1 MVALYSYFAFKIAFT
16 SLTAY
21 SFVRTDN
28 TTISNF
34 DYDTKPNHGIDYLA
48 YCYQKIK
55 EVMDSPQDWRNDYT
69 AANDIENSTK
79 KLFQYYKHWRKMF
92 YCYYMVLAS
101 IIYDACWFIGLVVKE
116 LVDPSLGM
124 FKMIHNSFVTINMV
138 FFNCFNNAGALT
150 ALGFVTLII
159 SFAVNIFIYLKLHK
173 SIFDEKKQ
181 LETAF
186 DKLYKQLLND

>member
-1 MVALYSYFAFKIAFT
+1 MVALYSYFAFKIAFA

-34 DYDTKPNHGIDYLA
+34 DYNTKPHRGINYLA
-48 YCYQKIK
+48 YCYQKI
-55 EVMDSPQDWRNDYT
+55 EEIMDSPQDWRNDYD

-92 YCYYMVLAS
+92 YCYYIVLAS
-101 IIYDACWFIGLVVKE
+101 IIYDACWFIGLVIKE
-116 LVDPSLGM
+116 LADPSLGI
-124 FKMIHNSFVTINMV
+124 FKMIHNLFVTINTAFV
-138 FFNCFNNAGALT
+138 NCFNNAEALT
-150 ALGFVTLII
+150 ALGFVTLIV
-159 SFAVNIFIYLKLHK
+159 FFTVNIFIYLKLRK

-186 DKLYKQLLND
+186 GKLYKKLLND